1 MKEVN
6 LLGREAEM
14 LKERPLELPAVAE
27 VEKEW
32 NTLRAKNKAFEGQ
45 WDRWGFCSS
54 EVLYPDS
61 LFFLGLNPSEP
72 TGQDHTRFGLEKL
85 IEYD

>member
-32 NTLRAKNKAFEGQ
+32 NTLRAKNKAFEEQ
-45 WDRWGFCSS
+45 RHHWGFCSS
-54 EVLYPDS
+54 EVS
-61 LFFLGLNPSEP
+61 
-72 TGQDHTRFGLEKL
+72 
-85 IEYD
+85 